1 LEDAGCP
8 ACFQMLFGGFSPV
21 EKSITALMAMSVFTR
36 DLYSQSVY
44 SATLSKRPPQS
55 MYNNS
60 GRLAF
65 LEQQAGSLLEATAA
79 S

>member
-1 LEDAGCP
+1 
-8 ACFQMLFGGFSPV
+8 
-21 EKSITALMAMSVFTR
+21 MAMSVFIR
-36 DLYSQSVY
+36 GLYSKNVY

-60 GRLAF
+60 GKLAF
-65 LEQQAGSLLEATAA
+65 LDQQAGSLLEATAA